1 MTRDR
6 FLGEAEGNPFFAESL
21 LRIAELADLEKRFIG
36 WKRTIVGHS
45 KEELKGQD
53 LSANQLYA
61 FVHKVLPPTRP
72 RNIHHVGGC
81 GHKRNRRNLPREIT
95 GSGG

>member
-6 FLGEAEGNPFFAESL
+6 FLGEAEGNPFLAESL

-53 LSANQLYA
+53 LRAPNKTFTTAACVRSL
-61 FVHKVLPPTRP
+61 HPRVLCLRW
-72 RNIHHVGGC
+72 
-81 GHKRNRRNLPREIT
+81 L
-95 GSGG
+95 